1 MRHDQRYEN
10 LDALDSYELENKSQD
25 IRGRPLV
32 SPTGEKFG
40 IIKDLLV
47 SKDHSRVEA
56 VRLDDG
62 RTCAVEPLVI
72 HDNAVVYGEEA
83 TAHAETGG
91 TAVTEEVIPVVEER
105 VAIGTRVSDHGRNIN
120 VTSRMV
126 EERVSEDV
134 HLRDETVSVDTRPVN
149 RSVSAADA
157 EALLQGK
164 TVSMTERDEEVVVA
178 KDAVVTDEVVIKKT
192 AADRVERI
200 DETVRRTQVDVDV
213 DENGT
218 KRR

>member
-1 MRHDQRYEN
+1 
-10 LDALDSYELENKSQD
+10 
-25 IRGRPLV
+25 
-32 SPTGEKFG
+32 
-40 IIKDLLV
+40 
-47 SKDHSRVEA
+47 
-56 VRLDDG
+56 
-62 RTCAVEPLVI
+62 
-72 HDNAVVYGEEA
+72 
-83 TAHAETGG
+83 
-91 TAVTEEVIPVVEER
+91 
-105 VAIGTRVSDHGRNIN
+105 